1 MWENWFNDTHDS
13 VISHGP
19 IHCILPEQVT
29 GKLCNISALT
39 LLTSSLRTS
48 VCHVSGRFSL
58 LTYVAAC
65 FLSPDTRALLATL
78 LCWQG
83 SLSMIKSSCL
93 CHFGPDRAKA
103 ILKCVWINCVKNCPS
118 IFSYTSSRTTPF
130 PLVIATNKCNW
141 GPPAK
146 SLLPFAANCRPSFFF
161 LHIRLFV
168 PATACRGLRLW
179 TKGTP
184 LK

>member
-1 MWENWFNDTHDS
+1 MGQSTVSCQSKSQENYAIFQHLPFWQVPWGLLSAMFLAGFHCWHMW
-13 VISHGP
+13 
-19 IHCILPEQVT
+19 Q
-29 GKLCNISALT
+29 
-39 LLTSSLRTS
+39 
-48 VCHVSGRFSL
+48 HV
-58 LTYVAAC
+58 

-83 SLSMIKSSCL
+83 SLSMIKSSCP

-103 ILKCVWINCVKNCPS
+103 ILKCVRINCVKNCPS